1 MSKIDKE
8 LPRDA
13 SNKNINLENTFRVLI
28 WIADEYMSQVEIAR
42 SLWQFKR
49 RIDRVL
55 DQCARKDIQVYQQLL
70 GVQLLIFTQLYIF
83 GLTYGTNEHMII
95 VDDSSVE
102 KPSSNNSCNR
112 MSNNLLYREE
122 KQTEFCGAPR
132 Q

>member
-1 MSKIDKE
+1 M
-8 LPRDA
+8 
-13 SNKNINLENTFRVLI
+13 
-28 WIADEYMSQVEIAR
+28 ADEYMRQVEIAR
-42 SLWQFKR
+42 TLWQFKR

-70 GVQLLIFTQLYIF
+70 GVQLLIFTQLYIY

-102 KPSSNNSCNR
+102 KPSSNNSCNW